1 MTSSQQVGADDA
13 RARPAT
19 VAGLHHTDI
28 RWTPKPLP
36 ALDTLT
42 DSPDERLI
50 LAFAESAAWELLAK
64 EAIAAL
70 SQLQRDHDRL
80 RDRHHHLI
88 EEYRSHRART
98 MREDAA

>member
-1 MTSSQQVGADDA
+1 MTV
-13 RARPAT
+13 
-19 VAGLHHTDI
+19 DI
-28 RWTPKPLP
+28 
-36 ALDTLT
+36 
-42 DSPDERLI
+42 
-50 LAFAESAAWELLAK
+50 AK